1 MIQAVGYRAC
11 YIFWTGTNAQMRE
24 EVRNEF
30 GKYSGC
36 WGSENVKEDEWKRGN
51 WWLFM
56 IQLNFIW

>member
-11 YIFWTGTNAQMRE
+11 YIFWTGTKAQMRE

-36 WGSENVKEDEWKRGN
+36 WGSENVKEINEKGEIDDFSWFN
-51 WWLFM
+51 
-56 IQLNFIW
+56 